1 MSKPD
6 MKDLMQY
13 LTIELIS
20 YPFINANTKGENGL
34 QFLNLPAGSHST
46 INGVTFSRAI
56 RDNMKSLGSK
66 TWRTSNTTDS
76 SSGYGYGAGNHT
88 SMADAAEDLRDPISK
103 KYSQFLYDDTPHRG
117 LMIAE
122 SGEAAAD
129 RALSPEEQAEAK
141 ALKTQTSAINKI
153 KKALKAAKDNDTKQD
168 LQKKIDEL
176 EKTKAELKAKVDR
189 HPKGEKLEPVKF
201 RGLTQLSPGISATAY
216 PDDER
221 VFCQGTKADGTM
233 TLFSYMRHF
242 SRYIHCETMDV
253 KNLMKRP
260 SCIKNWLLA
269 LRGMQLGGGH
279 ASNLSEFVP
288 EAIVWRFHNV
298 AGQGFLFL
306 TPEDTK
312 GWSPDSKIDL
322 TPLYR
327 KLENVGITN
336 VNVGGTETLRDGVV
350 VKGLPIDKCLD
361 MIFDEINRM
370 WG

>member
-1 MSKPD
+1 MNNSD
-6 MKDLMQY
+6 MNDKMQY
-13 LTIELIS
+13 LSIGLIS

-34 QFLNLPAGSHST
+34 QFLNLESGSHST
-46 INGVTFSRAI
+46 INGVTFARAI
-56 RDNMKSLGSK
+56 RDNMKALGSK
-66 TWRTSNTTDS
+66 TWRTSNVTES
-76 SSGYGYGAGNHT
+76 SSGYGYGEGLHT
-88 SMADAAEDLRDPISK
+88 SMAASAEDLRDPITK
-103 KYSQFLYDDTPHRG
+103 KYSQFLNDDTPHRG

-129 RALSPEEQAEAK
+129 RALTPEEQADAK
-141 ALKTQTSAINKI
+141 ALKATTTAISKL
-153 KKALKAAKDNDTKQD
+153 KKAQKEATDDTAKQD

-176 EKTKAELKAKVDR
+176 DKTKTELQVKVDA

-201 RGLTQLSPGISATAY
+201 RGLTQMSPGVSATAY

-221 VFCQGTKADGTM
+221 VFVQGTKADGTM

-242 SRYIHCETMDV
+242 SRYVHYETMDV

-260 SCIKNWLLA
+260 SCIKNWLQG

-288 EAIVWRFHNV
+288 EAIVWRFHSV

-312 GWSPDSKIDL
+312 GWTPESKIDL
-322 TPLYR
+322 TPLYK
-327 KLENVGITN
+327 KLANVGITN

-350 VKGLPIDKCLD
+350 VKGLPINECLD
-361 MIFDEINRM
+361 MIYAEIVRM